1 MSDNTIDPE
10 GFFKMVAEAKAGE
23 YAKSLTPLYEQRWE
37 IWKSLSREQFDIY
50 VNKNTDYGDSFVQGI
65 KLIGPISL
73 VTRCF
78 DKVMRMITLS
88 MNPAMVKSESFEDS
102 VRDMINYGM
111 MYLMHGREE
120 DDSSHRR

>member
-1 MSDNTIDPE
+1 MLEHKKYEPVLSQP
-10 GFFKMVAEAKAGE
+10 
-23 YAKSLTPLYEQRWE
+23 YARRWE
-37 IWKSLSREQFDIY
+37 IWQELSKEQFDIY
-50 VNKNTDYGDSFVQGI
+50 INKNKDYGDAFTDGI

-120 DDSSHRR
+120 DESNR